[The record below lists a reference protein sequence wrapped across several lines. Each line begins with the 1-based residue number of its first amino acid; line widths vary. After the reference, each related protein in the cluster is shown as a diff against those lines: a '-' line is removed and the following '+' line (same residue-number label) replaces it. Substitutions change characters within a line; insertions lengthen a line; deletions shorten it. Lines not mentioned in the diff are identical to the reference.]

1 MSTHTADYDQLQ
13 ADAAKVP
20 AKLIQAMAERDGE
33 DEGGLTLSRE
43 HIITLNRYVNFV
55 FGLPS
60 TPDNL
65 QRWLGYTQIDEPELT
80 PAGMTTLF
88 NALRG
93 HARSWGPLS
102 DSNKK
107 LASELASTAAS
118 INAAGE
124 TIVDE
129 CRQIRALGSDI
140 KAWDKVVLSAPV
152 KLDRADQRAVSSL
165 VDYMQI
171 LKEDVQSYGLRV
183 ATVRGETEAFRDTA
197 RFKLI
202 PAVKQKGLAVERK
215 KGDGAVERLREQL
228 KELDDEIAALSK
240 EYDQYLKQALSGLAA
255 GAIGVIITGGIY
267 GSKAEK
273 VRKERKGR
281 QAERRAVS
289 EQLRV
294 RVNLEGRM
302 EEMTTFVDEL
312 DTRLQD
318 VVTAASHLQTA
329 WEIVGSYIDSSI
341 TRLEKIDDN
350 RELARFVLYFRQFLA
365 QWKQIEKTSLQLTR
379 IFDEAASAH

>member
-1 MSTHTADYDQLQ
+1 MSAQTADYDQLQ
-13 ADAAKVP
+13 EDATKIP
-20 AKLIQAMAERDGE
+20 GKLIQAMAERDGE
-33 DEGGLTLSRE
+33 EEGGLTLSRE

-55 FGLPS
+55 FSLPA

-65 QRWLGYTQIDEPELT
+65 HRWLGYSEIDEPELA
-80 PAGMTTLF
+80 PSGMTTLF
-88 NALRG
+88 NSLRG
-93 HARSWGPLS
+93 HARSWAPLS
-102 DSNKK
+102 DNSKK

-140 KAWDKVVLSAPV
+140 REWDKVVLRTPV
-152 KLDRADQRAVSSL
+152 KLDAADRQAVSML
-165 VDYMQI
+165 VEYMEV
-171 LKEDVQSYGLRV
+171 LNEDVNRYATRV
-183 ATVRGETEAFRDTA
+183 ESVRIETETFRDTA

-215 KGDGAVERLREQL
+215 KGDGEVERLRGQL
-228 KELDDEIAALSK
+228 KELDEEIVALGK
-240 EYDQYLKQALSGLAA
+240 EYDQYVKQALSGLAA
-255 GAIGVIITGGIY
+255 GPIGVAITGGIY

-273 VRKERKGR
+273 VRKERKAR
-281 QAERRAVS
+281 QQQRREVS
-289 EQLRV
+289 EALRV

-302 EEMTTFVDEL
+302 EELSTFVDEL
-312 DTRLQD
+312 DSRLQD

-341 TRLEKIDDN
+341 SKLQQITDN
-350 RELARFVLYFRQFLA
+350 RQLARFVIYFRQFLA

-379 IFDEAASAH
+379 IFDEAASAQ